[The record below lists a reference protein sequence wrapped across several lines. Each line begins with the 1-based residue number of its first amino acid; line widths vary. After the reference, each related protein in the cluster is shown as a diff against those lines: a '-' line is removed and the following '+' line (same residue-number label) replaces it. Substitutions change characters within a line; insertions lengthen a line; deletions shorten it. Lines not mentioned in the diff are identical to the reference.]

1 MAARSNPRTRNTTSR
16 RDIAR
21 ATRRATVSRDIAWI
35 AAVTA
40 ATTGC
45 RY

>member
-1 MAARSNPRTRNTTSR
+1 MATRSNPRTRHAGTR
-16 RDIAR
+16 RAIAR
-21 ATRRATVSRDIAWI
+21 ANRRATVSRDIAWI